1 MAKAKWKTAKLKL
14 DEAELDTLSVGL
26 KQACD
31 ATSDEVDYI
40 YFRRLLGKIEKAQK
54 KLIKEA
60 A

>member
-1 MAKAKWKTAKLKL
+1 MAKAKWKTVKLKL
-14 DEAELDTLSVGL
+14 DETELDTLVDGL
-26 KQACD
+26 EQACA

-40 YFRRLLGKIEKAQK
+40 YFRRLLAKIEKAQK

>member
-1 MAKAKWKTAKLKL
+1 MAKLKTIKLEL

-26 KQACD
+26 EQACD
-31 ATSDEVDYI
+31 NTADEVDYI
-40 YFRRLLGKIEKAQK
+40 YFQRLLDKIQKAQK